1 MKKLLTLLLITLIS
15 KDAFA
20 LCLKEK
26 FAHSKSGDYIVSEL
40 NHSLTLLRVHEISKD
55 TLTLEEISFPSSA
68 VKLGKDEIEA
78 WLSKG
83 AEGNT
88 SWHLLEFDL
97 NQDKIKDCFSFTRN
111 AWLLFNENDSLL
123 IKLLSLPLKKIPDEN
138 RKKIGPRP
146 LNGPDLRKIWNP
158 PLIVNGKPIKSP
170 AFDAFFV
177 TLPSDGSPLS
187 NKRFEIYFDKK
198 NSKFPFPY
206 WAQITDDSN
215 AAFKIRICDS
225 GENLFSPTKEMPR
238 RPNF

>member
-1 MKKLLTLLLITLIS
+1 MKKLLFILLFSLFS
-15 KDAFA
+15 KPGFA

-26 FAHSKSGDYIVSEL
+26 FSNSKSGDYIVSEL
-40 NHSLTLLRVHEISKD
+40 NGSYTLLRVHEISNNS
-55 TLTLEEISFPSSA
+55 LTLEEISFPNGT
-68 VKLGKDEIEA
+68 VKLGKEEIES

-83 AEGNT
+83 AVGNT

-97 NQDKIKDCFSFTRN
+97 NKDKITECFSFTRN
-111 AWLLFNENDSLL
+111 AWLLFNENDSIL

-146 LNGPDLRKIWNP
+146 LNGPDLRKTWNP
-158 PLIVNGKPIKSP
+158 PLIVNGKPVKSP
-170 AFDAFFV
+170 LFEAFYV
-177 TLPSDGSPLS
+177 TLPNDGSSLAG
-187 NKRFEIYFDKK
+187 KRFEIYFDKK

-238 RPNF
+238 RS